1 MDETRQLY
9 IISGCNGAGKTTA
22 SYTVLPEILL
32 CKEFVNADEIAK
44 GLSPFNPESM
54 AIEAGRLMLKRIDE
68 LLATRTSFSIET
80 TLATR
85 SYTRL
90 ITRAQSAGY
99 KVSLIYFW
107 LNSPELAVN
116 RVLQRVNEGGHNVPI
131 DTIYRRYQAGINNL
145 FRIYAPRVDYWLLAD
160 NSVSPRVI
168 VAEGC
173 QVRTGYTN
181 LNFLIASRV
190 MSNNEMQE
198 LSDKLRRGLQLA
210 EQRLLERNA
219 RHGKLLSQGT
229 PDGKVIYVSATEL
242 LERLQKQEKEKSKE
256 SEKE

>member
-160 NSVSPRVI
+160 KSVSPRVI

-173 QVRTGYTN
+173 QQGEDRIY
-181 LNFLIASRV
+181 
-190 MSNNEMQE
+190 E
-198 LSDKLRRGLQLA
+198 LELFNRIKS
-210 EQRLLERNA
+210 
-219 RHGKLLSQGT
+219 
-229 PDGKVIYVSATEL
+229 YV
-242 LERLQKQEKEKSKE
+242 K
-256 SEKE
+256 